1 MTGITLDFNYTNW
14 TSMTDGYFYYNTA
27 LAAGATTEPLF
38 TGVSYSVDL
47 GNDYMNA
54 VVTIDVSAEAVQV
67 ANNGSSFDTAT
78 GWPVATP

>member
-1 MTGITLDFNYTNW
+1 
-14 TSMTDGYFYYNTA
+14 MTDGYFYYNTA

-54 VVTIDVSAEAVQV
+54 VVTIDVFAEVVQV
-67 ANNGSSFDTAT
+67 ANNGSSFDTAG
-78 GWPVATP
+78 GWPVAPTPPTP